1 MSGTPRK
8 STSAR
13 PESPRAAA
21 AAREGYQVPAVE
33 RTMLLLRALQRRGA
47 MSLVELIEQTGLNKS
62 TCWSL
67 LRTLDRERLVE
78 HDPDTRTYRLG
89 IGLVELGATAS
100 EQLTYLG
107 VIKRYLAELLEEMN
121 VTFVIYRR
129 LDQER
134 VSLVDKLERLHRV
147 RITVPVGTEIPIQGG
162 SFGRCFLAY
171 DPPEVLDAVLAG
183 GLQAFTPN
191 SVTDVDLFRGE
202 LAQVRER
209 GWTVDHE
216 GFALG
221 ISTIAAPVFTVSG
234 ELLLVVG
241 GVGITSLLDDDTVE
255 QWGARLRQTCDRI
268 ALSLATSSPPWGGR
282 PAGRRAVAGPQPG
295 SSVTAREKA
304 AATRE
309 KEKDK

>member
-1 MSGTPRK
+1 MAS
-8 STSAR
+8 
-13 PESPRAAA
+13 
-21 AAREGYQVPAVE
+21 AREGYQVPAVE

-47 MSLVELIEQTGLNKS
+47 MSLVDLIEETGLNKS

-107 VIKRYLAELLEEMN
+107 VVKRYLAELLEEMN

-129 LDQER
+129 LDQRR

-171 DPPEVLDAVLAG
+171 EQPEVVDAVLAE
-183 GLQAFTPN
+183 GLQPFTPH
-191 SVTDVDLFRGE
+191 SVTDVDEFRAE
-202 LAQVRER
+202 LDQVRER
-209 GWTVDHE
+209 GWAVDHE

-221 ISTIAAPVFTVSG
+221 ISTIAAPVFAVSG
-234 ELLLVVG
+234 KLLLVVG
-241 GVGITSLLDDDTVE
+241 GVAITSLLDDDTVE
-255 QWGARLRQTCDRI
+255 AWGTRLRQTCDRI
-268 ALSLATSSPPWGGR
+268 AMSLATANPPWGET
-282 PAGRRAVAGPQPG
+282 PAIRTGAAEASVAKAAPKRGRRA
-295 SSVTAREKA
+295 
-304 AATRE
+304 
-309 KEKDK
+309 